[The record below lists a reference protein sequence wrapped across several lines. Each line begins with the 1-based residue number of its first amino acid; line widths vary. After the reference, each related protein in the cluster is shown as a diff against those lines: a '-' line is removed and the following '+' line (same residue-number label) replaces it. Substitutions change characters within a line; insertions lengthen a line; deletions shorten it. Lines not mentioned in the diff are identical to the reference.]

1 MGCPNDC
8 SGNGKCVDGVCHC
21 NAGFGGAG
29 CLSKPCMQ
37 DAEGRDCSGHGV
49 CDTKVGF
56 CVCDKE
62 WTGKDCSEAAKVDP
76 VALHAKVVSKTLKPV
91 TLPAKTKPEPIVDDE
106 PSTIDPPV
114 SCPNDCSGN
123 GKCNSGGRCECR
135 KGFAGSDC
143 RLIARGA
150 TPSA

>member
-1 MGCPNDC
+1 
-8 SGNGKCVDGVCHC
+8 
-21 NAGFGGAG
+21 
-29 CLSKPCMQ
+29 MQ

-62 WTGKDCSEAAKVDP
+62 WTGKDCSQAAKVDP

-143 RLIARGA
+143 SVNSEERHTQCKADCTAKHGSEVGE
-150 TPSA
+150 SAPGKFTACIQECERTA